1 MNLCVLFRA
10 HRTVRKD
17 RQLEWHQWCYELKQM
32 CSIESVSKNCI
43 KCILVG
49 RQILR
54 PIATIGHCSK
64 IKMSEAESDTFE
76 ENNEKSWR

>member
-1 MNLCVLFRA
+1 
-10 HRTVRKD
+10 
-17 RQLEWHQWCYELKQM
+17 M

-54 PIATIGHCSK
+54 SIATIGHCSK